1 MITAI
6 TGKADPSNRSDD
18 IAQLR
23 QHLDMP
29 EMKYQDFSMLVGV
42 RQALQRWPLLGE
54 SCRAS
59 NLGTRHAAVTQR
71 DEVSS

>member
-1 MITAI
+1 MI
-6 TGKADPSNRSDD
+6 TGKVDPSDRSDD

-29 EMKYQDFSMLVGV
+29 DLNYQDISMLVGV
-42 RQALQRWPLLGE
+42 QQALQRWPLLGE

-59 NLGTRHAAVTQR
+59 AQGTLYVAASRRKV
-71 DEVSS
+71 VSS